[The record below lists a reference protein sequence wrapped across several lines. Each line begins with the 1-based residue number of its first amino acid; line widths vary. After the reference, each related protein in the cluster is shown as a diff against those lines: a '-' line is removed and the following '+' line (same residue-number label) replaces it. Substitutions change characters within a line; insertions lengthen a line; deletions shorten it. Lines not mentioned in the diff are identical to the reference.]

1 LHFINFVM
9 VLSFL
14 SSAKI
19 HFRFVYKEQIFIFL
33 MNFRRPPFLLHAN
46 RVEDIL
52 AIFLLICHCILSPC
66 VVFLGTFRVDF
77 WLAAKSFLQFV
88 YLSMQLLWGLP
99 FCIYFFDFVL
109 FFLHLI
115 VLTFALVIREEFF
128 PFFFFAHITLKNS
141 FCAFFF
147 ILCVSHVTKI
157 SLELWAGVSL

>member
-99 FCIYFFDFVL
+99 FCIYFFDFGL
-109 FFLHLI
+109 FLHLI

-128 PFFFFAHITLKNS
+128 PFFFFAHITFKNS
-141 FCAFFF
+141 FCAFFLF
-147 ILCVSHVTKI
+147 CVCHT
-157 SLELWAGVSL
+157 